1 MFLCTCVIISPSD
14 YAVGDLKWTSNNLLS
29 LIGIF
34 NTVGEVL
41 VGYLGDKEWIDLNC
55 FYAGEISSFQLI
67 NLSISE
73 KKSNSLKGPFINNVR
88 ANIAFL
94 DPLTPSSIC

>member
-1 MFLCTCVIISPSD
+1 MDWRVVKNQECLPEIAADGCENGVLLIFGFFSD

-55 FYAGEISSFQLI
+55 FYAGKISFVL
-67 NLSISE
+67 
-73 KKSNSLKGPFINNVR
+73 
-88 ANIAFL
+88 
-94 DPLTPSSIC
+94 

>member
-1 MFLCTCVIISPSD
+1 M
-14 YAVGDLKWTSNNLLS
+14 GDLKWTSNNLLS

-55 FYAGEISSFQLI
+55 FYAGKISFLFNTVCLYEISSH
-67 NLSISE
+67 
-73 KKSNSLKGPFINNVR
+73 
-88 ANIAFL
+88 
-94 DPLTPSSIC
+94 TT